1 METAVVLNNV
11 LKTNIAIITF
21 FFGIK
26 NKFYTFFL
34 FVAMVTKFYYLLSLF
49 YDVVAMAT
57 TGCTK

>member
-1 METAVVLNNV
+1 METTVVLNNV
-11 LKTNIAIITF
+11 LKTNIAIITY

-26 NKFYTFFL
+26 NKLYTIL
-34 FVAMVTKFYYLLSLF
+34 FVAMVTKFNYFLSLF